1 MKSIGRGIRGE
12 LDLHGGVRNLTFLSK
27 ERITV
32 INERRAFGERLRRQ
46 REKQRV
52 GLDQIAAS
60 TKVAASLFA
69 ALEKGD
75 CSRWPGGMY
84 NRAFIRA
91 YAAAV
96 HLDPDDVAAEFAEYY
111 TAPEPAAPGA
121 PAVAPKHPA
130 TPFALR
136 LKLDVDPEELRRR
149 ALRRVILAAADIL
162 IVSLLAAL
170 VAFAAGLSYWPVL
183 ACASLAYQATVRMLS
198 GISPAERLLARRRRA
213 EIAVL
218 EAEAAEEA
226 AVGGTASTI
235 A

>member
-1 MKSIGRGIRGE
+1 M
-12 LDLHGGVRNLTFLSK
+12 
-27 ERITV
+27 

-52 GLDQIAAS
+52 TLEQIAVS

-91 YAAAV
+91 YAAAIQ
-96 HLDPDDVAAEFAEYY
+96 LDPDETAAEFAEYY
-111 TAPEPAAPGA
+111 TVVEGQPVVPGPGSTSAKPA
-121 PAVAPKHPA
+121 A

-136 LKLDVDPEELRRR
+136 LKLEVDPEEMRRR
-149 ALRRVILAAADIL
+149 AARRLVLAIGDL
-162 IVSLLAAL
+162 LLVSLLAGAA
-170 VAFAAGLSYWPVL
+170 AFLAGLSFWPVL
-183 ACASLAYQATVRMLS
+183 ALLSVSYQVAMRLLS
-198 GISPAERLLARRRRA
+198 GVSPAERMLARRRRA
-213 EIAVL
+213 ELAAQQAAD
-218 EAEAAEEA
+218 AEDA
-226 AVGGTASTI
+226 AVRDTASTV

>member
-1 MKSIGRGIRGE
+1 M
-12 LDLHGGVRNLTFLSK
+12 
-27 ERITV
+27 

-60 TKVAASLFA
+60 TKVAASVFA
-69 ALEKGD
+69 GLEKGD

-91 YAAAV
+91 YAAAI
-96 HLDPDDVAAEFAEYY
+96 HLDPDDTAAEFAECY
-111 TAPEPAAPGA
+111 TAPEPPAPGSS
-121 PAVAPKHPA
+121 AVSPKHPA

-136 LKLDVDPEELRRR
+136 LKLDADPEELRRR
-149 ALRRVILAAADIL
+149 ALRRAVLAAADIL

-170 VAFAAGLSYWPVL
+170 VAFALGLSLWPVL
-183 ACASLAYQATVRMLS
+183 AAASLTYQVSVRLLS
-198 GISPAERLLARRRRA
+198 GMSPAERLLARRRRA

-218 EAEAAEEA
+218 EAEAADEA
-226 AVGGTASTI
+226 AVGGTASTV

>member
-1 MKSIGRGIRGE
+1 M
-12 LDLHGGVRNLTFLSK
+12 
-27 ERITV
+27 

-52 GLDQIAAS
+52 SLDQIAAT

-69 ALEKGD
+69 GLEKGD

-91 YAAAV
+91 YAGAV
-96 HLDPDDVAAEFAEYY
+96 RLDPDETAAEFAEYY
-111 TAPEPAAPGA
+111 NIPAEAAAPGT
-121 PAVAPKHPA
+121 AVPLPKHPT

-149 ALRRVILAAADIL
+149 AARRAVVAALDVVVVTLLAAA
-162 IVSLLAAL
+162 
-170 VAFAAGLSYWPVL
+170 VAFAARMPFWTVL
-183 ACASLAYQATVRMLS
+183 AVCSLLYQVTARLLS
-198 GISPAERLLARRRRA
+198 GTSPIERLLARRHRA
-213 EIAVL
+213 ELAVL
-218 EAEAAEEA
+218 EHEEAVEEA